1 MKDAIVVNGII
12 LKVSDVG
19 EYDRRCVILTKETG
33 KVTVFARGA
42 KRMKSPYLAATNP
55 FCYGKFTLF
64 PSKDAYSLAGSE
76 ISNYFDELR
85 SDYEK
90 TILGMFFLEVADYYS
105 RENNDDFELMKLL
118 YVSLLALAKGKF
130 SNRLINAIYI
140 IKAIVVNGE
149 FPGVPGNRNVSD
161 IIKYTINRIAESDV
175 VNLYSFDLSEEYTQE
190 LYELSQFYLK
200 TCFYGNFKTLEFLKG

>member
-1 MKDAIVVNGII
+1 MKDAIEVNGII
-12 LKVSDVG
+12 LKTSDVG
-19 EYDRRCVILTKETG
+19 EYDRRCVILTKESG

-64 PSKDAYSLAGSE
+64 PSKDAYSLAGCE

-85 SDYEK
+85 VDYDK

-118 YVSLLALAKGKF
+118 YVSLLSLGKDRF
-130 SNRLINAIYI
+130 SDKLINAVYI
-140 IKAIVVNGE
+140 IKAIAVNGE
-149 FPGVPGNRNVSD
+149 FPGIPKDRQVSN
-161 IIKYTINRIAESDV
+161 IVTYTINRIVESDV
-175 VNLYSFDLSEEYTQE
+175 TSLYSFDLSEEYTDE
-190 LYELSQFYLK
+190 LYEMAQFYFK
-200 TCFYGNFKTLEFLKG
+200 TCMSVKLFKTLEFLK

>member
-90 TILGMFFLEVADYYS
+90 TILGMFF
-105 RENNDDFELMKLL
+105 
-118 YVSLLALAKGKF
+118 
-130 SNRLINAIYI
+130 
-140 IKAIVVNGE
+140 
-149 FPGVPGNRNVSD
+149 
-161 IIKYTINRIAESDV
+161 
-175 VNLYSFDLSEEYTQE
+175 
-190 LYELSQFYLK
+190 
-200 TCFYGNFKTLEFLKG
+200 